1 MAEIN
6 DFIREWESDCDYIVA
21 HTSGSTGTPKEIR
34 LPKSDMRVSAKAT
47 NSRFGITRRSV
58 IAAPLSVDYI
68 AGKMMC
74 VRAIEAGCELLEM
87 PVSNKV
93 IIDRRIDLLAIV
105 PSQLDSLLSQP
116 DAPQLVKNI
125 IVGGAPMNDQQLA
138 AIVNK
143 GLNAFATYGMTE
155 TCSHVALKKI
165 CGHETYFEAM
175 PGISFSQD
183 RRGCLVI
190 QAPAYSFGNLTTNDI
205 VEIASPTEFRWIG
218 RFDNV
223 INSGGIKISPE
234 RLEKE
239 IARYVDRPF
248 YITSAKD
255 DRWGEV
261 PAIVFEGTASEVQ
274 DILDLLASKID
285 HKTCPKKARAV
296 RALPRTANGKIFRK
310 KID

>member
-47 NSRFGITRRSV
+47 NSRFGITRRSA

-105 PSQLDSLLSQP
+105 PSQLDSLLAQP

>member
-105 PSQLDSLLSQP
+105 PSQLDSLLAQP

-218 RFDNV
+218 RFDNE

>member
-105 PSQLDSLLSQP
+105 PSQLDSLLAQP

-296 RALPRTANGKIFRK
+296 RALPRTANSKIFRK

>member
-105 PSQLDSLLSQP
+105 P
-116 DAPQLVKNI
+116 
-125 IVGGAPMNDQQLA
+125 
-138 AIVNK
+138 
-143 GLNAFATYGMTE
+143 
-155 TCSHVALKKI
+155 
-165 CGHETYFEAM
+165 
-175 PGISFSQD
+175 
-183 RRGCLVI
+183 
-190 QAPAYSFGNLTTNDI
+190 
-205 VEIASPTEFRWIG
+205 
-218 RFDNV
+218 
-223 INSGGIKISPE
+223 
-234 RLEKE
+234 
-239 IARYVDRPF
+239 
-248 YITSAKD
+248 
-255 DRWGEV
+255 
-261 PAIVFEGTASEVQ
+261 
-274 DILDLLASKID
+274 
-285 HKTCPKKARAV
+285 
-296 RALPRTANGKIFRK
+296 
-310 KID
+310 

>member
-105 PSQLDSLLSQP
+105 PSQLDSLLAQP

>member
-74 VRAIEAGCELLEM
+74 VRAIEAGCELVEM

-105 PSQLDSLLSQP
+105 PSQLDSLLAQP

>member
-105 PSQLDSLLSQP
+105 PSQLDSLLAQP

-218 RFDNV
+218 RFDHV

>member
-105 PSQLDSLLSQP
+105 PSQLDSLLAQP

-125 IVGGAPMNDQQLA
+125 IVGGGPMNDQQLA

>member
-105 PSQLDSLLSQP
+105 PSQLDSLLAQP

-125 IVGGAPMNDQQLA
+125 IVGGALMNDQQLA

-218 RFDNV
+218 RLDNV

>member
-74 VRAIEAGCELLEM
+74 GRAIEAGCELLEM

-105 PSQLDSLLSQP
+105 PSQLDSLLAQP

>member
-1 MAEIN
+1 MASIN
-6 DFIREWESDCDYIVA
+6 DFIREWESNCDYIVA

-34 LPKSDMRVSAKAT
+34 LPKSDMRVSAQAT
-47 NSRFGITRRSV
+47 NSRFGISRRSV

-93 IIDRRIDLLAIV
+93 IIDRQIDLLAIV
-105 PSQLDSLLSQP
+105 PSQLDSLLAQP

-205 VEIASPTEFRWIG
+205 VELASPTEFRWIG

-239 IARYVDRPF
+239 IARYVDSPF

-285 HKTCPKKARAV
+285 HKTCPKKGRAV

>member
-6 DFIREWESDCDYIVA
+6 DFIRESESDCDYIVA

-105 PSQLDSLLSQP
+105 PSQLDSLLAQP

>member
-6 DFIREWESDCDYIVA
+6 DFIREWESDCGYIVA

-105 PSQLDSLLSQP
+105 PSQLDSLLAQP